1 MLKKHGF
8 LSQGIVSAHDVQD
21 ACANMMRRRLYLQ
34 PWRLE
39 PSSSYV
45 EVHVGA
51 KGVCRSI

>member
-8 LSQGIVSAHDVQD
+8 LSQGIVSAHDAQD

-39 PSSSYV
+39 PSSYV

-51 KGVCRSI
+51 KGVGRSM

>member
-8 LSQGIVSAHDVQD
+8 LSQGIVSAHDAQD

-39 PSSSYV
+39 PSSYV

-51 KGVCRSI
+51 KGVCRSM